1 MLHNLYAMLRSDDGQ
16 GLIEYA
22 LVIALVAVVAIAAL
36 KLLGGKVNNTLNNA
50 ANQLGP

>member
-1 MLHNLYAMLRSDDGQ
+1 MLNSLYAMLRSDDGQ